1 MKILFVSETYY
12 PHLNGVYY
20 FVCRVAPLLQEKGHQ
35 VAVIAPS
42 EDIHFSKKK
51 INDIDVYVMPSLP
64 LLYYPKLRFSIPVL
78 LQSRIKDLINE
89 FKPDV
94 IHIQD
99 HFILSKA
106 VVEVNKKLKIPIL
119 GTNHFMPENLTSL
132 FKNAAIKKMVENFMW
147 SRFSYVFNQVL
158 LVTTPTETGTR
169 LIRPKLNTSVV
180 AISSGINMDEYNPL
194 GNTDALKEKYNL
206 PDKPVLLYVGRL
218 DPEKRIEEIL
228 QAVAVALKKV
238 DFYFVVVGKG
248 ARKSALENLAI
259 ELGIKDRV
267 IFTGFV
273 PDKDLPYFYKFSQC
287 FIIASRA
294 ELLSLVTLQAMASGL
309 PVIAVN
315 AGALGEL
322 VQDTI
327 NGYLFNPGDTDTIV
341 SGLINIFTEE
351 THCQKMSKKSLEYS
365 RQHDIHK
372 IVDSFERLY
381 KSYYI
386 KEIVTKNNRALQNEV
401 IVKFH

>member
-20 FVCRVAPLLQEKGHQ
+20 FVCRVAPLLQQKGHQ

-42 EDIHFSKKK
+42 ENIHFAKKK
-51 INDIDVYVMPSLP
+51 INNIDVYVMPSLP
-64 LLYYPKLRFSIPVL
+64 LLYYPKLRFPIPVL

-89 FKPDV
+89 FKPDL

-106 VVEVNKKLKIPIL
+106 VVEVNKKLKIPIV

-132 FKNAAIKKMVENFMW
+132 FKNDTIKKMVENFMW

-158 LVTTPTETGTR
+158 LVTTPTETGAC
-169 LIRPKLNTSVV
+169 LIRPKLNSSVV
-180 AISSGINMDEYNPL
+180 AISSGINIEEYNPL
-194 GNTDALKEKYNL
+194 GNTDELKEKYNL

-228 QAVAVALKKV
+228 QAVAVALKKI

-248 ARKSALENLAI
+248 VRKSALENLAK
-259 ELGIKDRV
+259 ELGIENRV

-273 PDKDLPYFYKFSQC
+273 SDQDLPFFYKFSRC

-315 AGALGEL
+315 AGALAEL
-322 VQDTI
+322 VHDNI

-341 SGLINIFTEE
+341 KSLINIFTEDNL
-351 THCQKMSKKSLEYS
+351 CQKMSEKSLEYS
-365 RQHDIHK
+365 AQHDIHK
-372 IVDSFERLY
+372 TVDSFERVY
-381 KSYYI
+381 KSFYA
-386 KEIVTKNNRALQNEV
+386 KEIVTKNYKVSQNKG

>member
-20 FVCRVAPLLQEKGHQ
+20 FVCRVAPLLQQKGHQ

-42 EDIHFSKKK
+42 ENIHFAKKK
-51 INDIDVYVMPSLP
+51 INNIDVYVMPSLP
-64 LLYYPKLRFSIPVL
+64 LLYYPKLRFPIPVL

-89 FKPDV
+89 FKPDL

-106 VVEVNKKLKIPIL
+106 VVEVNKKLKIPIV

-132 FKNAAIKKMVENFMW
+132 FKNDTIKKMVENFMW

-158 LVTTPTETGTR
+158 LVTTPTETGAR
-169 LIRPKLNTSVV
+169 LVRPKLNSSVV
-180 AISSGINMDEYNPL
+180 AISSGINIEEYNPL
-194 GNTDALKEKYNL
+194 GNTDELKEKYKL

-228 QAVAVALKKV
+228 QAVAVALKKI

-248 ARKSALENLAI
+248 VRKSALENLAK
-259 ELGIKDRV
+259 ELGIENRV

-273 PDKDLPYFYKFSQC
+273 SDQDLPFFYKFSRC

-315 AGALGEL
+315 AGALSEL
-322 VQDTI
+322 VHDTI
-327 NGYLFNPGDTDTIV
+327 NGFLFTPGDTDTIV
-341 SGLINIFTEE
+341 KSLINIFTEDNL
-351 THCQKMSKKSLEYS
+351 CQKMSEKSLEYS
-365 RQHDIHK
+365 AQHDIHK
-372 IVDSFERLY
+372 TVESFERVY
-381 KSYYI
+381 KSFYTE
-386 KEIVTKNNRALQNEV
+386 EIVTKNYKVSQNKG

>member
-20 FVCRVAPLLQEKGHQ
+20 FVCRIAPLLQQKGHQ
-35 VAVIAPS
+35 VAVIALS
-42 EDIHFSKKK
+42 EDIHFAKKK
-51 INDIDVYVMPSLP
+51 IDNIDVYVMPSLP
-64 LLYYPKLRFSIPVL
+64 LVYYPKLRFPIPVL
-78 LQSRIKDLINE
+78 LQSRIRDLINE

-106 VVEVNKKLKIPIL
+106 VVEVNKKLKIPIV

-132 FKNAAIKKMVENFMW
+132 FKNDTIKKMVENFMW
-147 SRFSYVFNQVL
+147 SRFSYVFNKVL
-158 LVTTPTETGTR
+158 LVTTPTETGAR

-180 AISSGINMDEYNPL
+180 AISSGINMEEYNPL
-194 GNTDALKEKYNL
+194 GNTGALKEKYNL

-228 QAVAVALKKV
+228 QAVAVALKKI

-248 ARKSALENLAI
+248 VRKSALENLAK
-259 ELGIKDRV
+259 ELGIGDRV

-327 NGYLFNPGDTDTIV
+327 NGYLFNPGDTGTIV
-341 SGLINIFTEE
+341 KSLINIFTEE
-351 THCQKMSKKSLEYS
+351 SICQKMSQKSLEYS
-365 RQHDIHK
+365 AQHDIHK
-372 IVDSFERLY
+372 TVDSFERLY
-381 KSYYI
+381 KSFYI
-386 KEIVTKNNRALQNEV
+386 REIVRKNYEAPEYTDIL
-401 IVKFH
+401 KFN

>member
-106 VVEVNKKLKIPIL
+106 VVEVNKKLKIPIV

-169 LIRPKLNTSVV
+169 LISPKLNTSVV

-248 ARKSALENLAI
+248 ARKSALENMAL
-259 ELGIKDRV
+259 ELGIQERV

-273 PDKDLPYFYKFSQC
+273 PDNDLPYFYKFSRC

-294 ELLSLVTLQAMASGL
+294 ELLSLVTLQAMALGL

-315 AGALGEL
+315 AGALAEL
-322 VQDTI
+322 VHDKI
-327 NGYLFNPGDTDTIV
+327 NGYLFNPGDTDTTV
-341 SGLINIFTEE
+341 KGLINIFTEDSRW
-351 THCQKMSKKSLEYS
+351 QKMSEKSLEYS
-365 RQHDIHK
+365 LQHDIYK

-381 KSYYI
+381 KSFYT
-386 KEIVTKNNRALQNEV
+386 KEIITKKNGALQNEV
-401 IVKFH
+401 IVKFR